1 VIQEFISQECGK
13 GKVDEHTFAVT
24 MKKLVTMQEKEAEFA
39 VVDKGEH
46 MLCQGFSHL
55 LVPPACWSK
64 MTEKQK
70 QSALRKIH
78 TVGLEESRP
87 DSIAEI
93 SSALEDEGNSYQ
105 RQFVKARFDW
115 LPRDVLASITAKA
128 ISLDDSVNPLTGAD
142 IETVIVPSKSNP
154 KKPHVVIF
162 SANGKCECQDCLG
175 YSASFVCAH
184 EIAASSKINRLDAYI
199 KWLVTTKRK
208 YGGINYSKAITHDQA
223 PRK

>member
-78 TVGLEESRP
+78 TVGPKNLVQIVLQKSQVLWKTREILTNANLSKL
-87 DSIAEI
+87 DSIGYHVM
-93 SSALEDEGNSYQ
+93 S
-105 RQFVKARFDW
+105 W
-115 LPRDVLASITAKA
+115 LLLR
-128 ISLDDSVNPLTGAD
+128 
-142 IETVIVPSKSNP
+142 P
-154 KKPHVVIF
+154 K
-162 SANGKCECQDCLG
+162 Q
-175 YSASFVCAH
+175 
-184 EIAASSKINRLDAYI
+184 
-199 KWLVTTKRK
+199 
-208 YGGINYSKAITHDQA
+208 
-223 PRK
+223 